1 MASCA
6 TCGTTIV
13 FGGKKD
19 GDQRFCDAR
28 CQGAATLARA
38 AASIPDDAVRE
49 EANAIQRGPCPCC
62 GRRNGPVDLHRTFR
76 VHSALVVTSW
86 SSRARISCRPCA
98 TRRRLLDT
106 LYCAALGWWGL
117 PWGLLMT
124 PIQIVRNLA
133 GLFGRDT
140 PLGAASP
147 ALMQTVRL
155 QLAASR
161 PRSAA

>member
-6 TCGTTIV
+6 TCRTTIV
-13 FGGKKD
+13 FGGTKE
-19 GDQRFCDAR
+19 GDLRFCDAR

-38 AASIPDDAVRE
+38 AASIPDAAVRE
-49 EANAIQRGPCPCC
+49 QANAIQRGPCPCC
-62 GRRNGPVDLHRTFR
+62 GRRNGPVDLHRSFR

-86 SSRARISCRPCA
+86 SSRARISCRSCR
-98 TRRRLLDT
+98 TRQRLLDT

-117 PWGLLMT
+117 PWGLLLT

-133 GLFGRDT
+133 SLFGRDA
-140 PLGAASP
+140 PLGTASP
-147 ALMQTVRL
+147 ALTQAVRM